1 MVKSYIFE
9 AKLKYINEV
18 IIDKSIDEFVRK
30 ITKAIDTS
38 GKYANITIN
47 KNKIHLYLHR
57 HTTPSFFEV
66 LKKTT
71 MLDYFKSQLIEEY
84 GEDSLNKS
92 PQTINSKLRKLYDR
106 MKNEQK
112 KNDFNMENHLKKVV
126 KEN

>member
-1 MVKSYIFE
+1 
-9 AKLKYINEV
+9 
-18 IIDKSIDEFVRK
+18 
-30 ITKAIDTS
+30 
-38 GKYANITIN
+38 
-47 KNKIHLYLHR
+47 
-57 HTTPSFFEV
+57 
-66 LKKTT
+66 